1 MKVYFALDESGKLS
15 INDICTHFII
25 GGFIY
30 SDKDYVK
37 NAIRKTEA
45 AVKAKYHISTNTELK
60 GSGFNESAVA
70 DFINGVFD
78 EAHDKIIP
86 VFSVVSKDELGENFT
101 MSESLAYNFFVDNLF
116 HYYSKRLGFTRYAND
131 ISILMDQRNLK
142 KDEEND
148 LENIL
153 KTNYIEKPYS
163 ISTYYMSSKNA
174 DVIRFADIL
183 DHVIYHLFNNK
194 DGDKTQYFKEH
205 IKEAYLKRIKNGVI
219 YYPFKQSYFD
229 ELTKIANLRDKSDAT
244 QIIERL
250 KRFSTSER
258 K

>member
-1 MKVYFALDESGKLS
+1 MSNEKFKMKVYFALDESGKLS

-131 ISILMDQRNLK
+131 K
-142 KDEEND
+142 
-148 LENIL
+148 
-153 KTNYIEKPYS
+153 
-163 ISTYYMSSKNA
+163 
-174 DVIRFADIL
+174 
-183 DHVIYHLFNNK
+183 
-194 DGDKTQYFKEH
+194 YFKEH

>member
-1 MKVYFALDESGKLS
+1 
-15 INDICTHFII
+15 
-25 GGFIY
+25 
-30 SDKDYVK
+30 
-37 NAIRKTEA
+37 
-45 AVKAKYHISTNTELK
+45 
-60 GSGFNESAVA
+60 
-70 DFINGVFD
+70 
-78 EAHDKIIP
+78 
-86 VFSVVSKDELGENFT
+86 
-101 MSESLAYNFFVDNLF
+101 
-116 HYYSKRLGFTRYAND
+116 
-131 ISILMDQRNLK
+131 
-142 KDEEND
+142 
-148 LENIL
+148 
-153 KTNYIEKPYS
+153 
-163 ISTYYMSSKNA
+163 MSSKNA